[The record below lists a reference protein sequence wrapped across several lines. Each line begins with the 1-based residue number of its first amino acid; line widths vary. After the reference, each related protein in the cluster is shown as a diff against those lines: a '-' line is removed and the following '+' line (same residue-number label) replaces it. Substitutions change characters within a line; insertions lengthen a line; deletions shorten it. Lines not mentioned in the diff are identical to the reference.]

1 MNDMNNTNDPGA
13 GLASQSSASGEE
25 VADLYD
31 TWASGGDY
39 DRDVESWGY
48 EAPEHIADQTLAAT
62 AVVPGE
68 VLDAGCGTGRLGTAL
83 STRGVHDIVGGDFTP
98 VSIAAARARGV
109 YTAVEHL
116 DLNGPLDYADRR
128 FAVTASA
135 GVFTYVTDTE
145 ATIRELLRIVQP
157 GGSVLFTQ
165 RTDLWAERS
174 CNTIIERLI
183 GDGACTANVSEPM
196 PYLPGHPD
204 FADTI
209 RIRYVILVKP
219 SLGTSG

>member
-83 STRGVHDIVGGDFTP
+83 RERGVHDIVGGDFTP
-98 VSIAAARARGV
+98 VSIEAARARGARG
-109 YTAVEHL
+109 TRG
-116 DLNGPLDYADRR
+116 GPASEQRGDGRGLGRR
-128 FAVTASA
+128 
-135 GVFTYVTDTE
+135 
-145 ATIRELLRIVQP
+145 RRPLLRQAEVV
-157 GGSVLFTQ
+157 S
-165 RTDLWAERS
+165 RTR
-174 CNTIIERLI
+174 
-183 GDGACTANVSEPM
+183 
-196 PYLPGHPD
+196 
-204 FADTI
+204 
-209 RIRYVILVKP
+209 
-219 SLGTSG
+219 

>member
-1 MNDMNNTNDPGA
+1 MNDINDPGA

-31 TWASGGDY
+31 SWASGGDY

-48 EAPEHIADQTLAAT
+48 EAPEHIADQTLAAL

-68 VLDAGCGTGRLGTAL
+68 VLDAGCGTGRLGAAL
-83 STRGVHDIVGGDFTP
+83 SERGVHDIVGGDFTP
-98 VSIAAARARGV
+98 VSIEAARARCV
-109 YTAVEHL
+109 YTGVEHL
-116 DLNGPLDYADRR
+116 DLNGPLGYADGR

-135 GVFTYVTDTE
+135 GVFTYVTNTE
-145 ATIRELLRIVQP
+145 ATIRELLRIVQR

-165 RTDLWAERS
+165 RTDLWAERG
-174 CNTIIERLI
+174 CDTIIERLI

-209 RIRYVILVKP
+209 GIRYVTLVRP
-219 SLGTSG
+219 SLVTSG